1 MRVVI
6 DTNIIVAAALNPSG
20 GCYSFMN
27 RVMAGDYEVI
37 VTKEI
42 FDEYDEVLHREK
54 FKLDEDEIDFFIG
67 WFKRNALLVEINKID
82 YTGAEVPDKKDIPF
96 YIAAKAT
103 RSKLVTG
110 NIKHYP
116 VEEMRTMLWE
126 VL

>member
-6 DTNIIVAAALNPSG
+6 DTNIIVAAAVSPSG
-20 GCYSFMN
+20 GCFSFFN
-27 RVMAGDYEVI
+27 RVMAGDYEVF

-42 FDEYDEVLHREK
+42 LAEYDEVLHRDK
-54 FKLDEDEIDFFIG
+54 FQLTEDEIDFFLG
-67 WFKRNALLVEINKID
+67 WFKRNAQLVEVNEND
-82 YTGAEVPDKKDIPF
+82 YTGEGVPDKKDIPF

-103 RSKLVTG
+103 RSRLVTG

-116 VEEMRTMLWE
+116 IEEMRTMLWE

>member
-6 DTNIIVAAALNPSG
+6 DTNIIVAAAVSPSG
-20 GCYSFMN
+20 GCFSFFN
-27 RVMAGDYEVI
+27 RVMAGDYEVF

-42 FDEYDEVLHREK
+42 LAEYDEVLHRDK
-54 FKLDEDEIDFFIG
+54 FQLTEDEIDFFLG
-67 WFKRNALLVEINKID
+67 WFKRNAKLVEVNEND
-82 YTGAEVPDKKDIPF
+82 YTGEEVPDKKDIPF

-103 RSKLVTG
+103 RSRLVTG